1 MSPFEHY
8 LYVLEC
14 GDGSLYTG
22 YAVDVQARLETHQ
35 SGRGA
40 RYTKSHAPVKL
51 VAQARFYSKQ
61 RAMSAEAHF
70 KQLSRGE
77 KDRLLA
83 IAGDEPFEDVLRR
96 ELPRFGYDTTSGFV
110 HRSFAEKA
118 DHGYQAFIASLI
130 PSVDSRRIVGVRSP
144 ELRRIARGLV
154 RRDDAGGFLREL
166 PHRLFEEM
174 QVHAFVIGAERD
186 WDAALERIEAFLPH
200 IDNWATCDQL
210 TIKALGC
217 RPEETLARVERWLA
231 SGRCYTMRVA
241 IRVLMVQFL
250 DERFEPRFL
259 DMVAEAHLVI
269 RKAIESRRV
278 SAEMKEQ
285 LRELR

>member
-83 IAGDEPFEDVLRR
+83 IAGD
-96 ELPRFGYDTTSGFV
+96 
-110 HRSFAEKA
+110 
-118 DHGYQAFIASLI
+118 
-130 PSVDSRRIVGVRSP
+130 
-144 ELRRIARGLV
+144 
-154 RRDDAGGFLREL
+154 
-166 PHRLFEEM
+166 
-174 QVHAFVIGAERD
+174 
-186 WDAALERIEAFLPH
+186 AALERIEAFLPH

-210 TIKALGC
+210 TIKALGW

-231 SGRCYTMRVA
+231 SGRCYTMRFA